1 MKFSISFGSVLQDM
15 DFYDR
20 IPAVA
25 EIGYDAVELNPN
37 AADMERVARLAAEN
51 GMRISA
57 CCGYHPKEDHL
68 ASDRA
73 VERITDSIRRLGAV
87 GVEQLILLTGDQNS
101 RTDNQKLLIIE
112 NLKRLRDAAEKNGI
126 RLLIEPL
133 NSIVQN
139 RGYYLN
145 SMQAA
150 LEIVRIVDSPFVQ
163 TLYDIYHMQIMEGN
177 VLSTLQDNLNRIG
190 HIHLAGV
197 PGRHEPSGGELNME
211 RILSCLAGWNYD
223 RYIGLEYWPETD
235 TYENVRDEFNRLKTA
250 CENPVGGTAA
260 SGGKQ

>member
-1 MKFSISFGSVLQDM
+1 MKFSISFGSVLQDL

-25 EIGYDAVELNPN
+25 EIGFDAIELNPN
-37 AADMERVARLAAEN
+37 DADMDRVARLAEEN
-51 GMRISA
+51 GLSISA

-68 ASDRA
+68 TSDRA
-73 VERITDSIRRLGAV
+73 VERISESIRRLGAY
-87 GVEQLILLTGDQNS
+87 GVEQLILLTGDRNGHA
-101 RTDNQKLLIIE
+101 DNQKLLIIE
-112 NLKRLRDAAEKNGI
+112 NLKRLCGAAEKNGV

-133 NSIVQN
+133 NSLVQN

-150 LEIVRIVDSPFVQ
+150 LEMVRIVDSPFVQ
-163 TLYDIYHMQIMEGN
+163 TLYDVYHMQIMEGN
-177 VLSTLQDNLNRIG
+177 ILSTLGGNLNRIG

-211 RILSCLAGWNYD
+211 RILSCLAGWHYD

-235 TYENVRDEFNRLKTA
+235 TRESVRMEYERLKVA
-250 CENPVGGTAA
+250 SERPAVAPAA
-260 SGGKQ
+260 L